1 MRGYV
6 SQRHRKMMDQSEFAL
21 QDATE
26 SPISHVSRV
35 ASAILGDSRSYRLWE
50 SQHADLILPAAETSN
65 KKRQIIE
72 LRKAEIK
79 LVHRRALFGYLRTKK
94 VTGEE
99 RRQLFS
105 VFHRTRDYENAVLAE
120 HRQYMVALSSHVS
133 ADYLIDIM
141 NDPKSKSLPRRYKKL
156 YAHYFE
162 MYCYLACKGDSKCV
176 DLVRGLMAEV
186 SEQLKQLRRR
196 IETEPPE
203 SGAASFDRQEALA
216 RSGRYPVLNYM
227 VG

>member
-6 SQRHRKMMDQSEFAL
+6 SRRHRKMMEQSEFAL

-26 SPISHVSRV
+26 SSSVHISRV
-35 ASAILGDSRSYRLWE
+35 AKTILSDSRTYQLWE
-50 SQHADLILPAAETSN
+50 SRHADLILPAAENSN

-79 LVHRRALFGYLRTKK
+79 LVHRRALFKYLQANKLR
-94 VTGEE
+94 GEQ
-99 RRQLFS
+99 RRQLFRA
-105 VFHRTRDYENAVLAE
+105 FHRTLDFENAVLAE

-141 NDPKSKSLPRRYKKL
+141 NDPKSKSLPRQYEKL
-156 YAHYFE
+156 YSRYFE
-162 MYCYLACKGDSKCV
+162 MYCYVSGLGDSKCV
-176 DLVRGLMAEV
+176 DLVRSQMADAN
-186 SEQLKQLRRR
+186 EQLRRVRRR

-203 SGAASFDRQEALA
+203 SSVASFDRQEALA